1 MKVLSHE
8 ADALKNGFASEVAA
22 IKRQYY
28 RICVGLLEEL
38 KRERELQFSTR
49 IAVLSLFGMMNW
61 IYTWHN
67 PRIDADAEQLAGEMS
82 DIFLRGVMKDRRAQ
96 GRVEGRGTRFSLAR
110 NDKQFI
116 RRKAHNFGKI
126 TREQITRTSTNI
138 RSYHMATT
146 LQPATGETT
155 KQLVN
160 YRRDGGVAIIEMCDP
175 PANTYT
181 YEMNRQLDEAILRA
195 RMEND
200 VYVILLTGAGDK
212 FFSAGANIKMLSSVD
227 PTFKYYFCLHA
238 NEMLLRL
245 EHTPKLVIAAIN
257 GHCVGGGLEI
267 AMAADIRIARKDAG
281 KIGLPEV
288 NLGVLPGTGG
298 TQRLS
303 RLVGKSK
310 AIELM
315 VTGNTFS
322 FEEAQELGIINDI
335 YERDGFM
342 DNMIEY
348 AKQFCPPNKAA
359 KAVGRI
365 KRAVQTGW
373 EIPMESA
380 LAVERENQQI
390 LFQSEDAKEGLA
402 AYVEK
407 RPAEFKAK

>member
-1 MKVLSHE
+1 
-8 ADALKNGFASEVAA
+8 
-22 IKRQYY
+22 
-28 RICVGLLEEL
+28 
-38 KRERELQFSTR
+38 
-49 IAVLSLFGMMNW
+49 
-61 IYTWHN
+61 
-67 PRIDADAEQLAGEMS
+67 
-82 DIFLRGVMKDRRAQ
+82 
-96 GRVEGRGTRFSLAR
+96 
-110 NDKQFI
+110 
-116 RRKAHNFGKI
+116 
-126 TREQITRTSTNI
+126 
-138 RSYHMATT
+138 MATT
-146 LQPATGETT
+146 VQPASREIT
-155 KQLVN
+155 KQMIN
-160 YRRDGGVAIIEMCDP
+160 YRVDAGVAVIELCDP

-181 YEMNRQLDEAILRA
+181 YEMNRQLDEAILKA

-200 VYVILLTGAGDK
+200 VHVIVLTGAGDK
-212 FFSAGANIKMLSSVD
+212 FFSAGANIKMLASVD

-238 NEMLLRL
+238 NETLLRL
-245 EHTPKLVIAAIN
+245 EHTPKLVIAALN

-267 AMAADIRIARKDAG
+267 AMAADIRIARQDAG

-303 RLVGKSK
+303 RMVGKSK

-322 FEEAQELGIINDI
+322 FEEAKELGIVNDI
-335 YERDGFM
+335 YERDNFM
-342 DNMIEY
+342 ENIMEY
-348 AKQFCPPNKAA
+348 ARQFCPPNKAA

-407 RPAEFKAK
+407 RPATFKAK